1 MGGLHSKAGLLAD
14 GWAQIPWSL
23 IRVNIKTYSR
33 ALFVPLKTTPL
44 TGHTNAL
51 FKESP
56 FLNVYF
62 FLNFGDRWL
71 DGLLH
76 RKSPLSL
83 PIICSVIPKHTPLLS
98 PLRYSYQ
105 LCDDIHYSS

>member
-44 TGHTNAL
+44 TGHTNAF

-71 DGLLH
+71 DGYTEKPTEPTNH
-76 RKSPLSL
+76 
-83 PIICSVIPKHTPLLS
+83 LLS
-98 PLRYSYQ
+98 NSKTYSFVESFE
-105 LCDDIHYSS
+105 IFISVV